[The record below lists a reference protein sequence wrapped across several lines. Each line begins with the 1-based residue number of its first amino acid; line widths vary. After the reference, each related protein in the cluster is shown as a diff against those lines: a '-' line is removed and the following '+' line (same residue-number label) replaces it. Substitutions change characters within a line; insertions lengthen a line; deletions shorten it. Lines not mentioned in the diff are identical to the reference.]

1 MFITKFFRIYP
12 YKVILKSNIFNFW
25 QPTFLQNSY
34 SERKIK
40 SFILNFGPQH
50 PASHG
55 VLRLV
60 VQLNG
65 ELVERADPHV
75 GFLHRGTE
83 KLIES
88 RNYLKSLPYFDRL
101 DYVSMMTQEHAFC
114 IAIESLMKT
123 VSYTSLYVQIRT
135 LFDEL
140 TRILNHLLAISTHS
154 LDVGNMSP
162 LFWAF
167 EEREKIMEFYERVSG
182 ARMHAAF
189 YRPNDIDWTGLNFQ
203 FFLDVSIF
211 ARDCF
216 KSLTEIFSVLST
228 NRIWKSRLV
237 NIGSLNQSDAYSYGC
252 TGPIIRSVGIKKD
265 IRFSKSETYSHYWF
279 LSIQGFLG
287 KRGDSY
293 DRFLIRIREM
303 YESVNIIFQILTNLT
318 SLSYSEN
325 NKNFLSN
332 KNSKVNFF
340 SFFDFLYSQ
349 KYKKI
354 SNNTKYNSME
364 SLINHFKH
372 YSEGEVV
379 PKGFIYKAVEAPKGE
394 FGVSLVSDGTSIPY
408 RCKIRTPAYHHI
420 QVMPRLVQGHFFA
433 DLVTVL
439 GSQDIVF
446 GDVDR

>member
-1 MFITKFFRIYP
+1 MQ
-12 YKVILKSNIFNFW
+12 SNLFNFW
-25 QPTFLQNSY
+25 QPNFLQNSY

-55 VLRLV
+55 VLRLI

-65 ELVERADPHV
+65 ELVEKADPHV

-88 RNYLKSLPYFDRL
+88 RNYLKALPYFDRL

-114 IAIESLMKT
+114 IAIENLLKST
-123 VSYTSLYVQIRT
+123 SYTALYVQIRV

-154 LDVGNMSP
+154 LDVGNMAP

-167 EEREKIMEFYERVSG
+167 EERERIMEFYERVSG

-189 YRPNDIDWTGLNFQ
+189 YRPNEIDWSGLNHQ
-203 FFLDVSIF
+203 FFLDVSLF

-216 KSLTEIFSVLST
+216 KSLTEIFSVLAT

-237 NIGSLNQSDAYSYGC
+237 NIGGVNVADVCNYGL
-252 TGPIIRSVGIKKD
+252 TGPVARAAGVKKD
-265 IRFSKSETYSHYWF
+265 LRFLKSETYAHYWF
-279 LSIQGFLG
+279 LSMQSFLG
-287 KRGDSY
+287 KKGDSY

-303 YESVNIIFQILTNLT
+303 YESVNIIFQILSNI
-318 SLSYSEN
+318 SNISKKN
-325 NKNFLSN
+325 NTVLAAKRN
-332 KNSKVNFF
+332 KINFF
-340 SFFDFLYSQ
+340 SFFDFLLTESRNKINQ
-349 KYKKI
+349 NSKY
-354 SNNTKYNSME
+354 TSME
-364 SLINHFKH
+364 SLIRHFKL
-372 YSEGEVV
+372 YSEGIKVTR
-379 PKGFIYKAVEAPKGE
+379 GFTYKSVEAPKGE
-394 FGVSLVSDGTSIPY
+394 FGVSLISDGTSVPY

-420 QVMPRLVQGHFFA
+420 QIMPRLVQGHFFA

>member
-1 MFITKFFRIYP
+1 M
-12 YKVILKSNIFNFW
+12 KSNIFNFW
-25 QPTFLQNSY
+25 QPTFLQNSL

-65 ELVERADPHV
+65 ELVERADSHV
-75 GFLHRGTE
+75 GFLHRATE
-83 KLIES
+83 KLMET
-88 RNYLKSLPYFDRL
+88 RTYLKSLPYFDRL

-114 IAIESLMKT
+114 IAIESLLKT
-123 VSYTSLYVQIRT
+123 VSYTSVYVQIRV

-140 TRILNHLLAISTHS
+140 TRILNHLLALSTHS

-162 LFWAF
+162 VFWAF

-189 YRPNDIDWTGLNFQ
+189 YRPNDIDWTGLNYQ
-203 FFLDVSIF
+203 FFLDVTLF

-216 KSLTEIFSVLST
+216 KSLTEIFSVLAT

-237 NIGSLNQSDAYSYGC
+237 NVGSLNLTDAISYGV
-252 TGPIIRSVGIKKD
+252 TGPVVRCVGIKKD
-265 IRFSKSETYSHYWF
+265 IRFLRSETYSHYWF
-279 LSIQGFLG
+279 LSIQGYLG

-293 DRFLIRIREM
+293 DRFLIRVREM
-303 YESVNIIFQILTNLT
+303 YESVNIVFQVLSNLTTLTNKNT
-318 SLSYSEN
+318 PFAVNSN
-325 NKNFLSN
+325 NDFKI
-332 KNSKVNFF
+332 NFF
-340 SFFDFLYSQ
+340 SFFDFLYAQ
-349 KYKKI
+349 KYKKM
-354 SNNTKYNSME
+354 NYNTKYTSME
-364 SLINHFKH
+364 TLINHFKY
-372 YSEGEVV
+372 YSEGIKV
-379 PKGFIYKAVEAPKGE
+379 PRGFVYKAVEAPKGE
-394 FGVSLVSDGTSIPY
+394 FGVSLISDGGSLPY
-408 RCKIRTPAYHHI
+408 RCKIRTPAYHHM
-420 QVMPRLVQGHFFA
+420 QVMSRMVQGHFFA

>member
-1 MFITKFFRIYP
+1 M
-12 YKVILKSNIFNFW
+12 KSNIFNFW

-88 RNYLKSLPYFDRL
+88 RTYLKSLPYFDRL
-101 DYVSMMTQEHAFC
+101 DYVSMMAQEHAFC
-114 IAIESLMKT
+114 IAIESLLKT
-123 VSYTSLYVQIRT
+123 ISYTATYVQIRV

-162 LFWAF
+162 VFWAF
-167 EEREKIMEFYERVSG
+167 EERERIMEFYERVSG

-189 YRPNDIDWTGLNFQ
+189 YRPNDVDWTGLNYQ
-203 FFLDVSIF
+203 FFLDVSLF

-216 KSLTEIFSVLST
+216 KSLTEIFSVLTT

-237 NIGSLNQSDAYSYGC
+237 NVGSLNTADAYAYGA
-252 TGPIIRSVGIKKD
+252 TGPVVRSAGIKKD
-265 IRFSKSETYSHYWF
+265 IRFLKSETYSHYWF
-279 LSIQGFLG
+279 ISMQGYLG

-293 DRFLIRIREM
+293 DRFLIRVREM
-303 YESVNIIFQILTNLT
+303 YESVNIIFQILSNLT
-318 SLSYSEN
+318 N
-325 NKNFLSN
+325 ITNKNLDSFSN
-332 KNSKVNFF
+332 KNKNINFF
-340 SFFDFLYSQ
+340 NFFDFLYSKQ
-349 KYKKI
+349 FKKLNYN
-354 SNNTKYNSME
+354 SKYNSME
-364 SLINHFKH
+364 TLINHFKY
-372 YSEGEVV
+372 YSEGIKV
-379 PKGFIYKAVEAPKGE
+379 PRGFVYKAVEAPKGE
-394 FGVSLVSDGTSIPY
+394 FGVSLISDGSSLPY

-420 QVMPRLVQGHFFA
+420 QIMPRLVQGHFFA

>member
-1 MFITKFFRIYP
+1 M
-12 YKVILKSNIFNFW
+12 KSNIFNFW
-25 QPTFLQNSY
+25 QPNFFKNSY
-34 SERKIK
+34 SEKKIK

-114 IAIESLMKT
+114 IAIESLLKT
-123 VSYTSLYVQIRT
+123 TSYTSLYVQIRV

-140 TRILNHLLAISTHS
+140 TRILNHLLALSTHS

-162 LFWAF
+162 VFWAF

-189 YRPNDIDWTGLNFQ
+189 YRPNEIDWTGLNYQ
-203 FFLDVSIF
+203 FFLDLSF
-211 ARDCF
+211 FLKNCF

-237 NIGSLNQSDAYSYGC
+237 NIGSLNIQDAYYYGV
-252 TGPIIRSVGIKKD
+252 TGPVIKSVGIKKD
-265 IRFSKSETYSHYWF
+265 IRFFKSETYSHYWF
-279 LSIQGFLG
+279 LSIKGFLG

-293 DRFLIRIREM
+293 DRFLIRMREM
-303 YESVNIIFQILTNLT
+303 YESVNIMFQILSNITNI
-318 SLSYSEN
+318 N
-325 NKNFLSN
+325 IKNKNFNFNSFFEFLYNHKFNKLN
-332 KNSKVNFF
+332 KNN
-340 SFFDFLYSQ
+340 
-349 KYKKI
+349 
-354 SNNTKYNSME
+354 KYNSME
-364 SLINHFKH
+364 TLITHFKN
-372 YSEGEVV
+372 YSEGIKI
-379 PKGFIYKAVEAPKGE
+379 PKGFIYKSIEAPKGE
-394 FGVSLVSDGTSIPY
+394 FGVSLISDGTSSPY

-420 QVMPRLVQGHFFA
+420 QIMPRLVQGHFFA

>member
-1 MFITKFFRIYP
+1 M
-12 YKVILKSNIFNFW
+12 KSNIFNFW
-25 QPTFLQNSY
+25 QPSFLQNSFN
-34 SERKIK
+34 ERKIK

-65 ELVERADPHV
+65 ELVERADPHI

-83 KLIES
+83 KLMES

-101 DYVSMMTQEHAFC
+101 DYVSMMTQEHAYC
-114 IAIESLMKT
+114 IAIEALLKT
-123 VSYTSLYVQIRT
+123 TSHTALYVQIRV

-162 LFWAF
+162 VFWAF
-167 EEREKIMEFYERVSG
+167 EEREIIMEFYERVSG

-189 YRPNDIDWTGLNFQ
+189 YRPNDIDWTGLNYQ
-203 FFLDVSIF
+203 FFLDVAIF

-216 KSLTEIFSVLST
+216 KSLTEIFTVLAT

-237 NIGSLNQSDAYSYGC
+237 NIGSLNVTDAYSFGV
-252 TGPIIRSVGIKKD
+252 TGPVVRSVGIKKD
-265 IRFSKSETYSHYWF
+265 IRFLRSETYSHYWF
-279 LSIQGFLG
+279 LSMRGYLG
-287 KRGDSY
+287 KRGDSF
-293 DRFLIRIREM
+293 DRFLIRMREM
-303 YESVNIIFQILTNLT
+303 YESVNIIFQILSNFSNLNFSSKT
-318 SLSYSEN
+318 SPN
-325 NKNFLSN
+325 RT
-332 KNSKVNFF
+332 NSKINFF
-340 SFFDFLYSQ
+340 SFFDAVYSE
-349 KYKKI
+349 KYKKLNYF
-354 SNNTKYNSME
+354 SKYTSME
-364 SLINHFKH
+364 ALIVHFKN
-372 YSEGEVV
+372 YSEGIKV
-379 PKGFIYKAVEAPKGE
+379 PKGFVYKAVEAPKGE
-394 FGVSLVSDGTSIPY
+394 FGVSLISDGSPIPY
-408 RCKIRTPAYHHI
+408 RCKIRTPAYHHM
-420 QVMPRLVQGHFFA
+420 QVMPRMVQGHFFA